1 MGRKR
6 QKKVFEIMAKN
17 LYPSLNDELNKDST
31 ILSASVEWKDGKINI
46 GDKFGIEDIQVTTFH
61 LSCQSDVDWDGY
73 GWDKHDEFGG
83 MIIYSTGSL
92 EDEISKKVKIKP
104 GYVIIRHITDV
115 IQDTDEGIVHGALC
129 RELTGFAVIKG
140 QVQMNSS
147 SCNMYGKN
155 ANYGNDDRG
164 MNKVEK
170 SLIERAVE
178 VWKAGKVGKQNI
190 PVIQLNDKNFKD
202 YSAGGVMLAIHE

>member
-17 LYPSLNDELNKDST
+17 LYPPLNDELNKDST
-31 ILSASVEWKDGKINI
+31 MLCANVEWKDGKINI

-92 EDEISKKVKIKP
+92 EDEINKKVKIKP

-115 IQDTDEGIVHGALC
+115 IQATDEGIVHGALC
-129 RELTGFAVIKG
+129 RELTGYQPSEIRKNGGVLSGFAVI
-140 QVQMNSS
+140 N
-147 SCNMYGKN
+147 GK
-155 ANYGNDDRG
+155 YGNDDRR
-164 MNKVEK
+164 MNEVEK

-178 VWKAGKVGKQNI
+178 VWKAGKVC
-190 PVIQLNDKNFKD
+190 
-202 YSAGGVMLAIHE
+202 